1 MNEST
6 IYREDREKDS
16 ETLEREVNQTREEMN
31 QTLDSLERKLTAGQ
45 LLDQCLK
52 FFGKSGS
59 EIGSSIGNC
68 IKENPMPVALAATGI
83 AWMIFGSG
91 EHRSARGYSGYAGGH
106 IGYSDDGSLGSMGEK
121 LESTATAARSQM
133 ASSIQVGKDSVNS
146 TKDAMTEGINRTSDA
161 VKEGVNRTTA
171 TVKDTVRRTA
181 TSAQMQAERAR
192 QGFNSLLE
200 EQPLILGALG
210 IALGAAIGAVLPST
224 EQEDR
229 LVGEM
234 RDKAMEKAKQLGGEA
249 YEKGRD
255 AAKQGIDSMTGGSG
269 SVSTHH
275 S

>member
-1 MNEST
+1 MNERT

-68 IKENPMPVALAATGI
+68 IKENPMPVVLTATGI
-83 AWMIFGSG
+83 AWMIFVSG
-91 EHRSARGYSGYAGGH
+91 KDRSARGYSGYAGGR
-106 IGYSDDGSLGSMGEK
+106 IDYSDDGALANMGERF
-121 LESTATAARSQM
+121 ESGVTAARSQL
-133 ASSIQVGKDSVNS
+133 SSSKEAVKDGVSKTTDAVRESVNK
-146 TKDAMTEGINRTSDA
+146 TTGAVKGTVKRTSNA
-161 VKEGVNRTTA
+161 
-171 TVKDTVRRTA
+171 
-181 TSAQMQAERAR
+181 AQMQAERAR
-192 QGFNSLLE
+192 EGFNSLLE

-210 IALGAAIGAVLPST
+210 IAFGAAIGAALPST

-249 YEKGRD
+249 YEKGRQ
-255 AAKQGIDSMTGGSG
+255 AAKQRIESITEDGGSTVP
-269 SVSTHH
+269 S
-275 S
+275 

>member
-6 IYREDREKDS
+6 IYREDRGKDS
-16 ETLEREVNQTREEMN
+16 ETLEREVNQTRDEMN

-68 IKENPMPVALAATGI
+68 IKENPMPVALTATGI

-91 EHRSARGYSGYAGGH
+91 NRSARDYSVYTH
-106 IGYSDDGSLGSMGEK
+106 DRIDYSDDGPLAGMGEK
-121 LESTATAARSQM
+121 LESSATAARSQL
-133 ASSIQVGKDSVNS
+133 AGSTQAVKDTVSSTSDTVRQ
-146 TKDAMTEGINRTSDA
+146 GINRSSDA
-161 VKEGVNRTTA
+161 VRDGVNRTSA
-171 TVKDTVRRTA
+171 TVKDTVRRTRA
-181 TSAQMQAERAR
+181 SAQMQAERAR
-192 QGFNSLLE
+192 EGFNSLLE
-200 EQPLILGALG
+200 EQPLILAALG
-210 IALGAAIGAVLPST
+210 IALGAAIGAALPST

-249 YEKGRD
+249 YEKGRE
-255 AAKQGIDSMTGGSG
+255 AAKQGIESMTGDGG
-269 SVSTHH
+269 SVSTH

>member
-6 IYREDREKDS
+6 IYREDRGKDS

-59 EIGSSIGNC
+59 EIGNSIGNC
-68 IKENPMPVALAATGI
+68 IKENPMPVALTATGI

-91 EHRSARGYSGYAGGH
+91 NRSARDYSAYTH
-106 IGYSDDGSLGSMGEK
+106 NRIDYSDDGPLAGMGEK
-121 LESTATAARSQM
+121 LESTSTAARSQL
-133 ASSIQVGKDSVNS
+133 ASSKE
-146 TKDAMTEGINRTSDA
+146 AM
-161 VKEGVNRTTA
+161 KEGVNMATDTMKDTLKQTTGTVKETVKRTTN
-171 TVKDTVRRTA
+171 T
-181 TSAQMQAERAR
+181 AQMQAERAR
-192 QGFNSLLE
+192 EGFNSLLE

-249 YEKGRD
+249 YERGRE
-255 AAKQGIDSMTGGSG
+255 AARQGIDSMTEDRE
-269 SVSTHH
+269 SVSTAH